1 MADAAAED
9 VRTLA
14 RLYQLQN
21 KMEAVGHAGAYD
33 ARLERVLAARAAVEQ
48 RLLKRL
54 DLIDG
59 FARVVN
65 MIEIEVSASLTSTGC
80 FQKTAE
86 GRDMSCILLLH
97 ISLTE
102 HVKIQP
108 VFRPIYGFRVVVDLD
123 STSCRKQYE
132 N

>member
-1 MADAAAED
+1 M
-9 VRTLA
+9 RTLA

-33 ARLERVLAARAAVEQ
+33 ARLERVLAARGAVEE

-65 MIEIEVSASLTSTGC
+65 MIEIEASL
-80 FQKTAE
+80 
-86 GRDMSCILLLH
+86 
-97 ISLTE
+97 
-102 HVKIQP
+102 
-108 VFRPIYGFRVVVDLD
+108 GFRA
-123 STSCRKQYE
+123 SCLAAASSSPGAGPVP
-132 N
+132 

>member
-1 MADAAAED
+1 M
-9 VRTLA
+9 RTLA

-65 MIEIEVSASLTSTGC
+65 MIEIEVSASLGPAGWLIKG
-80 FQKTAE
+80 QE
-86 GRDMSCILLLH
+86 GGS
-97 ISLTE
+97 
-102 HVKIQP
+102 
-108 VFRPIYGFRVVVDLD
+108 
-123 STSCRKQYE
+123 
-132 N
+132 